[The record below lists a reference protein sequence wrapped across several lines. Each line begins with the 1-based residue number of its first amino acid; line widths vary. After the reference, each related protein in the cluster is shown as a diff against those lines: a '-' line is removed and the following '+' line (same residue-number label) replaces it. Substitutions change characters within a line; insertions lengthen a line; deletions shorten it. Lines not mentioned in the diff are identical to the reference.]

1 MGLGV
6 FCIKICKPL
15 GPFQESGVVLT
26 DRGTAEREDM
36 SISTIG
42 NTYTYVYNRETKKLS
57 TTDGSQNDFVK
68 YFNGDIKSSRE
79 VLQGKIEE
87 MQENIENGDVDHE
100 PAFQIGAS
108 EFTEKEWDLFLD
120 NYDKLQDDIREAMR
134 IEHEKRL
141 KESQEEA
148 EIQKKLLEEAEEDDR
163 IQKEDYEEKLLKEH
177 YGIHD

>member
-1 MGLGV
+1 
-6 FCIKICKPL
+6 
-15 GPFQESGVVLT
+15 
-26 DRGTAEREDM
+26 M

-42 NTYTYVYNRETKKLS
+42 NTYTYVYNTETKKLS

-68 YFNGDIKSSRE
+68 YVNGDMKGCEAVSDEKSSRE

-100 PAFQIGAS
+100 PVFQIGAS
-108 EFTEKEWDLFLD
+108 EFTEREWDSFLD